1 MILRLNIVGYT
12 DQFNRVHT
20 HRRGDQQ
27 GGPSMPSISQLIKE
41 WQEAKHVAEVI
52 GGRKAAAA
60 AEAARQALAKAVKKQ
75 KKGRR

>member
-1 MILRLNIVGYT
+1 MILRLNIVDYA
-12 DQFNRVHT
+12 DQFNLVHT
-20 HRRGDQQ
+20 RRRGDQQ

-52 GGRKAAAA
+52 GGREAAAA
-60 AEAARQALAKAVKKQ
+60 AEAARQALAKAAKKQ